1 LLADDVIVCVKGR
14 IDTRDDT
21 PKLVCVEMKR
31 PELALDTG
39 REVHLKLPLNALS
52 DETVGRLKR
61 LLGAHPGGSPV
72 FLHVNDKVI
81 RLSEEF
87 NVDDRNGFLAEL
99 RELLGPGC
107 LWNETVPIS

>member
-1 LLADDVIVCVKGR
+1 MEL
-14 IDTRDDT
+14 
-21 PKLVCVEMKR
+21 KR
-31 PELALDTG
+31 PELVLDG
-39 REVHLKLPLNALS
+39 AREVHLQLPLNALS

-61 LLGAHPGGSPV
+61 LLVAHPGGSPV

-81 RLSEEF
+81 RLSDEF

-107 LWNETVPIS
+107 LWNETAPIS